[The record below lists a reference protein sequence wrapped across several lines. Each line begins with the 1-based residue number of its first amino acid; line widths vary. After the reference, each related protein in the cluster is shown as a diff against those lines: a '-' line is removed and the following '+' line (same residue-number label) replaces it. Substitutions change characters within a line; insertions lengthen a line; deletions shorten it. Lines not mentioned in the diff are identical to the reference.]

1 MLFTSSISPLSF
13 ENTAPPQEHKRN
25 LRLLLWRQGRI
36 GLDNPLDAL
45 RMTNDPSAHCQVK
58 CAIPQATDRSS
69 EQVRSHFP
77 TNAERRS
84 RKSYPG
90 TTRIVRHSQN
100 PQMRCPSL
108 SHPDPVETTCE
119 SNSPSPCPSPL
130 GRLTL
135 YHLASTS
142 VVPPSLL
149 RPSSDPPPNA
159 NRRKDGGGTEEQRRS
174 DGGATVVAACH
185 CGNGGYLPR
194 QELLARTNH
203 PGLVLLPPP
212 LRRETRG
219 SSVEQPCGGVRK
231 IPRSL
236 RIRGERVRSSRPPM
250 PPQAALHDEFVP
262 QYGTVA
268 AFETLWNKTT
278 PANSNSF
285 ASAWVTPE
293 R

>member
-149 RPSSDPPPNA
+149 RPSSVPPPNA
-159 NRRKDGGGTEEQRRS
+159 NRRKDGGATEERRWCYGS
-174 DGGATVVAACH
+174 SS
-185 CGNGGYLPR
+185 L
-194 QELLARTNH
+194 
-203 PGLVLLPPP
+203 P
-212 LRRETRG
+212 LRQWRLFATPGTSGPDESPRAGPPAATLTTGNARFL
-219 SSVEQPCGGVRK
+219 SRTTLRWCQEDPSQPQNPWGAG
-231 IPRSL
+231 
-236 RIRGERVRSSRPPM
+236 
-250 PPQAALHDEFVP
+250 QEF
-262 QYGTVA
+262 
-268 AFETLWNKTT
+268 
-278 PANSNSF
+278 
-285 ASAWVTPE
+285 
-293 R
+293 